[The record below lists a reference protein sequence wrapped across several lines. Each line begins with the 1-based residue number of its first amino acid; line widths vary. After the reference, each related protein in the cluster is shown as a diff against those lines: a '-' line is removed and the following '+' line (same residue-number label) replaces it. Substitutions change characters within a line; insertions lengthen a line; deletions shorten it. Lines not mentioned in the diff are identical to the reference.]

1 MNPIEEKLAQFAK
14 DDVMFVAVKQRLFAL
29 FDANDLKGVERS
41 ERDAAVQAIFDGRG
55 RLEEGFKS
63 IEKYK
68 NPPKQEKDDTNPAV

>member
-1 MNPIEEKLAQFAK
+1 MSINTREVFDLSEHIESMAPRPMES
-14 DDVMFVAVKQRLFAL
+14 AVVEERS
-29 FDANDLKGVERS
+29 ERS